1 MTVGS
6 WNRLV
11 MTTRLHRAPLR
22 VLIVGGGV
30 AGLEALLALR
40 ALAGGRVAT
49 TLISPSDHFSYRALG
64 IGAAFGRG
72 VEHAYPLATVT
83 RRAGAGFLNDTVEH
97 VDVDDRRIALTSGA
111 SLDYGA
117 ALIAV
122 GARPVPAF
130 DHGIT
135 FDRAADGTVM
145 DEVLSDIAAGFVRS
159 LAIVVPP
166 GTGWTLPAYELAL
179 LARNATESTDL
190 DVTVRIVTPEHM
202 PLGIF
207 GAHASRTVRH
217 VLSDA
222 EIDVVTARRPDVI
235 GDTVIRAGSHWLTAD
250 RIVTLPTLVGPHLAG
265 VPGDSHGFI
274 TTDDCCRVP
283 GAPNLFAAGDG
294 SSYPIKQGGLA
305 SQQADVAAAHIA
317 ARAGAP
323 VEPLGFTPVL
333 RGVLPTTDGPL
344 YLQRRFDDSGSSA
357 ATRQPLWSPP
367 TRVAS
372 RRLSAFLMDL
382 DLGTSPPPGRFAN
395 TTPGLVTRT

>member
-1 MTVGS
+1 
-6 WNRLV
+6 
-11 MTTRLHRAPLR
+11 
-22 VLIVGGGV
+22 V
-30 AGLEALLALR
+30 AGLEALLTVH
-40 ALAGGRVAT
+40 ALAVGRVET
-49 TLISPSDHFSYRALG
+49 TLISPTDHFSYRALG
-64 IGAAFGRG
+64 VGVAFGRG
-72 VEHAYPLATVT
+72 VEHAYPLATIT
-83 RRAGAGFLNDTVEH
+83 GRTGAGFVNDTVER
-97 VDVDDRRIALTSGA
+97 VDVDHRRVALGSGA

-135 FDRAADGTVM
+135 FDRAADATAM
-145 DEVLSDIAAGFVRS
+145 DELLSDVAAGFVRS

-179 LARNATESTDL
+179 LARKATKSTDL

-207 GAHASRTVRH
+207 GANASRTVRH

-222 EIDVVTARRPDVI
+222 DIDVLTTRHPDVI

-250 RIVTLPTLVGPHLAG
+250 RIVTLPTLMGPHLAG
-265 VPGDSHGFI
+265 VPSNSRGFM

-323 VEPLGFTPVL
+323 VEPPGFTPVL
-333 RGVLPTTDGPL
+333 RGVLPTTAGPL
-344 YLQRRFDDSGSSA
+344 YLQRRFDDPGSSA
-357 ATRQPLWSPP
+357 ATLQPLWSPP

-372 RRLSAFLMDL
+372 RRLSDFLIGL
-382 DLGTSPPPGRFAN
+382 DLGMSPRPGRFAH